1 MIFPETKW
9 VLLFQQASAKEID
22 DRKPQLDK
30 ITRRAEELSKSAD
43 QYDSERIKKQ
53 VSSMSTLWSNVCRL
67 LSTSMQSLADIVRH
81 FEQFSRLHETLSHWL
96 LTIESSVSR
105 ELEESF
111 LSIPDDQGD
120 TVFQVWLFVCLFD
133 GSYLSD
139 TFHSSHFLLLGL
151 GLKGTT
157 SRVPILK
164 SVA

>member
-120 TVFQVWLFVCLFD
+120 TVFQVWLFVCLFVWWQLSLRHSIRVI
-133 GSYLSD
+133 SYFWDLA
-139 TFHSSHFLLLGL
+139 
-151 GLKGTT
+151 LKELRHGFP
-157 SRVPILK
+157 SWKV
-164 SVA
+164 

>member
-1 MIFPETKW
+1 MISPATYQG
-9 VLLFQQASAKEID
+9 LLLQQASAKEID

-67 LSTSMQSLADIVRH
+67 LSSSMQSLADIVRH

-96 LTIESSVSR
+96 VTIESSVSR

-120 TVFQVWLFVCLFD
+120 TVFQVGMFV
-133 GSYLSD
+133 
-139 TFHSSHFLLLGL
+139 
-151 GLKGTT
+151 
-157 SRVPILK
+157 
-164 SVA
+164 